1 MKYLTALHHSILG
14 KVWGVGITAGTGNLW
29 EIKMRA
35 NSAGEWIKLG

>member
-14 KVWGVGITAGTGNLW
+14 KVWGVRMTSGNLW

-35 NSAGEWIKLG
+35 NSVGEWIKLG